1 MTVPWGSKAIL
12 NDIFNSASQPGNCL
26 LSSAVTNPFYAGA
39 APVLGRDG
47 LYASEAGTWALRMKI
62 PQEFDGDFAQSSRPN
77 KELPPR
83 RADSH
88 VSGLLGDVNAAVV
101 SRYP

>member
-1 MTVPWGSKAIL
+1 MPWGSKAIL
-12 NDIFNSASQPGNCL
+12 NDISNSASQPGNCL

-47 LYASEAGTWALRMKI
+47 LYASEAGRGLGALRMKI
-62 PQEFDGDFAQSSRPN
+62 PQQFEGDFAQSSRPN

-88 VSGLLGDVNAAVV
+88 VSGILGDVNAAVV
-101 SRYP
+101 SRHP